1 MAVIIWDAG
10 APAKTKN
17 DGCIVSYIF
26 SGKGLTFSASCKTS
40 EHSEFY
46 ARRKIRSVNAK
57 HIEHIVRGA
66 KRINTTAEG
75 KEDDY
80 GTDKKEWSEINR
92 DWRICVWQMEEKST
106 ARI

>member
-1 MAVIIWDAG
+1 MAVIIWGAG
-10 APAKTKN
+10 AHAKTKN

-46 ARRKIRSVNAK
+46 ARRKMRSVNAK
-57 HIEHIVRGA
+57 HTEHIMRGA
-66 KRINTTAEG
+66 KRINTTTEG
-75 KEDDY
+75 EEDDY